1 MQDAELRDVQE
12 VVRALAAIAAES
24 GDRGCHYSAM
34 LEGRIVRAVNGACD
48 ALRALR
54 DELRAAER
62 YAYPTAEKISSD
74 ATYRL
79 PGGLAAAYP
88 AAYLAARAAGA
99 AVERTSAAVAGVRRD

>member
-12 VVRALAAIAAES
+12 VVRALAAVAAES
-24 GDRGCHYSAM
+24 GDRGGHYSAM

-62 YAYPTAEKISSD
+62 YAC
-74 ATYRL
+74 
-79 PGGLAAAYP
+79 P

-99 AVERTSAAVAGVRRD
+99 AVERTSAALVGVRRD